1 MRYSPRACQL
11 PMQTALNHS
20 GPEAA
25 GYLLQPRTPW
35 FPAPIGEQP
44 SSMMLQGTAQQRLRV
59 IILDACDYH
68 IGHFPKTDL
77 YRVLSLGEQLA
88 LRADQVT
95 KGGSLMAVT

>member
-1 MRYSPRACQL
+1 MRYLPRACQL

-20 GPEAA
+20 GPEAD

-44 SSMMLQGTAQQRLRV
+44 SAVMQQGTAQQRPQV
-59 IILDACDYH
+59 ITLDAFDYH
-68 IGHFPKTDL
+68 NGYFPKTVL